1 MTWHAS
7 VQGKLLDAARRSDA
21 GSLASSKWSRAG
33 TMSVALPA
41 CGVLIGTILIVGPVL
56 AGLVRSLLVWRG
68 DEVALSFGNFAGL
81 LADEHF
87 YGAVGNTLFCGACT
101 TVLSLVLGTSMAWI
115 VTRTDIPGRGWFE
128 TLNLV
133 PFFMSPYVGALAWVF
148 LVAPYSG
155 LLQTMAQDMFGVSL
169 SWLNIYSRGG
179 VIWVLSLFYTPYV
192 YLLVLSPLRQMDA
205 ALEDAARVH
214 GASLRKTLQTITLP
228 LMQPAL
234 LSSALIVFV
243 TSAGLFDVPLA
254 LTATKGIR
262 MVPTE
267 IFSLVSYPSDLGR
280 ASAYGILILVVTV
293 GMTLLQRRHLGRR
306 RYTIVTGKAYRAR
319 PIALSGPAK
328 LGLVILEVFYVGTSV
343 VLPVLVLVAVAVSP
357 LWTGRFNLSAITLD
371 NFKYVL
377 FDYSL
382 TRGALRNS
390 VELAV
395 VGASIGVLLSVLQS
409 YFLERVRSRFRGL
422 ADVLLTL
429 PLGIPGIVLSLFFLT
444 LAIRT
449 PLYGTLSIMLIA
461 YVARFFPLSTRT
473 VTASLIGLHPELE
486 ESARACGATW
496 FQALRFVLIPLLRPA
511 LIAAWIMLFVVF
523 IRELGASILLYTS
536 GTETLSVAMVLLS
549 ENSAG
554 YVAAL
559 ALVQMALLL
568 GAFTFLRLTRAQI
581 S

>member
-1 MTWHAS
+1 MTRSAS
-7 VQGKLLDAARRSDA
+7 AETTVVGGGDQTFAGKATRLGTIAMSLPGFAIIL
-21 GSLASSKWSRAG
+21 GSL
-33 TMSVALPA
+33 
-41 CGVLIGTILIVGPVL
+41 LILGPLL
-56 AGLVRSLLVWRG
+56 AGLVRSLLVWHG
-68 DEVALSFGNFAGL
+68 DAVSLSFTNYTGL
-81 LADEHF
+81 VVDGHF
-87 YGAVGNTLFCGACT
+87 YTAVGNTLFCGAFT
-101 TVLSLVLGTSMAWI
+101 TLISLVLGTCMAWI
-115 VTRTDIPGRGWFE
+115 VTRTNIPGRNLFE

-155 LLQTMAQDMFGVSL
+155 LLQNAAQDLLGISL
-169 SWLNIYSRGG
+169 TWLNIYSRVG

-205 ALEDAARVH
+205 TLEDAARVH
-214 GASLRKTLQTITLP
+214 GASLWSSVRLITLP
-228 LMQPAL
+228 LLQPAL

-267 IFSLVSYPSDLGR
+267 IFAAVSFPSDLGR
-280 ASAYGILILVVTV
+280 ASAYGILITIGTV
-293 GMTLLQRRHLGRR
+293 GLTLLQRRYLGRR
-306 RYTIVTGKAYRAR
+306 RFITVTGKGYRALKVQLSVVGT
-319 PIALSGPAK
+319 IAALT
-328 LGLVILEVFYVGTSV
+328 IEIIYIGTSV
-343 VLPVLVLVAVAVSP
+343 VLPVIALIAVALSP
-357 LWTGRFNLSAITLD
+357 LWTGRFNPVAATLE
-371 NFKYVL
+371 NFHYVL
-377 FDYSL
+377 FEYAL
-382 TRGALRNS
+382 TRGALWNS
-390 VELAV
+390 LVLAV
-395 VGASIGVLLSVLQS
+395 VGASIGVALSTFQS
-409 YFLERVRSRFRGL
+409 YFLERARSRLRNF
-422 ADVLLTL
+422 ADAAVSL

-449 PLYGTLSIMLIA
+449 PLYGTLTIMLIA

-473 VTASLIGLHPELE
+473 VTASLVGLHPELE
-486 ESARACGATW
+486 ECARACGASWLQTMW
-496 FQALRFVLIPLLRPA
+496 LILIPLLRPA

-559 ALVQMALLL
+559 ALIQLILLL
-568 GAFTFLRLTRAQI
+568 IAFVVFRFTRAQLA
-581 S
+581 

>member
-1 MTWHAS
+1 MTGRAALEGVEREGTS
-7 VQGKLLDAARRSDA
+7 ARAEAGPAARWLRRGA
-21 GSLASSKWSRAG
+21 VAAFLPALGVIAG
-33 TMSVALPA
+33 TL
-41 CGVLIGTILIVGPVL
+41 LIVGPVL
-56 AGLVRSLLVWRG
+56 SGLVRSLLVWRG
-68 DEVALSFGNFAGL
+68 DDVAVSLANFTGL
-81 LADEHF
+81 LSDGRF
-87 YGAVGNTLFCGACT
+87 YAALGNTLLCGGCT
-101 TVLSLVLGTSMAWI
+101 TLISLLLGTCMAWI
-115 VTRTDIPGRGWFE
+115 VTRTEVPGRGWFE

-155 LLQTMAQDMFGVSL
+155 LLQTASHDVFGL
-169 SWLNIYSRGG
+169 SPSWINIYSRGG

-192 YLLVLSPLRQMDA
+192 YLLVLSPLRQMDP

-214 GASLRKTLQTITLP
+214 GASFWMTLRLVTMP
-228 LMQPAL
+228 LVLPAL

-254 LTATKGIR
+254 LAATKGIR

-280 ASAYGILILVVTV
+280 ASAYGIVIMIATV
-293 GMTLLQRRHLGRR
+293 GMTLLQRRYLGRR
-306 RYTIVTGKAYRAR
+306 RYTIVSGKGYRAR
-319 PIALSGPAK
+319 PVRLSRMGALAAIAIELLYIA
-328 LGLVILEVFYVGTSV
+328 TSV
-343 VLPVLVLVAVAVSP
+343 VLPVVALIAVGVSP
-357 LWTGRFNLSAITLD
+357 LWTGRLDLATVTLD
-371 NFKYVL
+371 NFRYVL
-377 FDYSL
+377 FEYEL
-382 TRGALRNS
+382 TRGAIRNS
-390 VELAV
+390 ITLAV
-395 VGASIGVLLSVLQS
+395 VGASIGVVLSALQS
-409 YFLERVRSRFRGL
+409 YFLERVPSRFRSV
-422 ADVLLTL
+422 ADALLSL

-473 VTASLIGLHPELE
+473 VTASLTGLHPELE
-486 ESARACGATW
+486 ESARASGATW
-496 FQALRFVLIPLLRPA
+496 LQGMRFILVPLLRPA

-559 ALVQMALLL
+559 ALVQLVMLL
-568 GAFTFLRLTRAQI
+568 GAFACFRLTRAQLT
-581 S
+581 

>member
-1 MTWHAS
+1 MTRP
-7 VQGKLLDAARRSDA
+7 AAVRAPPAEA
-21 GSLASSKWSRAG
+21 GRPEAG
-33 TMSVALPA
+33 ATSAITWARPGSTATMLPA
-41 CGVLIGTILIVGPVL
+41 LGIVLGAVLIVGPML
-56 AGLVRSLLVWRG
+56 GGLIRSLLIWHGEAVS
-68 DEVALSFGNFAGL
+68 ASLGNFTSL
-81 LADEHF
+81 LTDDHF
-87 YGAVGNTLFCGACT
+87 YSALGNTLFCGVCT
-101 TVLSLVLGTSMAWI
+101 TLLSLVLGTCMAWI
-115 VTRTDIPGRGWFE
+115 VTRTDVPGRNLFE
-128 TLNLV
+128 MLNLV

-155 LLQTMAQDMFGVSL
+155 LLQNAAQDLFDVSL
-169 SWLNIYSRGG
+169 SWLNIYSLGG

-214 GASLRKTLQTITLP
+214 GASFVTTLRLITVP

-267 IFSLVSYPSDLGR
+267 IFSAVSYPSDLGR
-280 ASAYGILILVVTV
+280 ASAYGILISIGTV
-293 GMTLLQRRHLGRR
+293 GITLLQRLYLSRR
-306 RYTIVTGKAYRAR
+306 RYTTVTGKGYRAR
-319 PIALSGPAK
+319 RIKLSAAGKTAVIS
-328 LGLVILEVFYVGTSV
+328 LELVYIGTSV
-343 VLPVLVLVAVAVSP
+343 VLPVIALVAVALSP
-357 LWTGRFNLSAITLD
+357 LWNGRFDPTAATLD

-377 FDYSL
+377 FDYAL

-390 VELAV
+390 LVLAV
-395 VGASIGVLLSVLQS
+395 VGASIGVVLSTCQS
-409 YFLERVRSRFRGL
+409 YFIERVRSRFRGL
-422 ADVLLTL
+422 ADAVVTL

-473 VTASLIGLHPELE
+473 ITASLTGLHPELE
-486 ESARACGATW
+486 ESARACGASW
-496 FQALRFVLIPLLRPA
+496 SQAMWFVLVPLLRPA
-511 LIAAWIMLFVVF
+511 LIATWIMLFVVF

-549 ENSAG
+549 ENSSG

-559 ALVQMALLL
+559 ALVQLVLLFFAFALL
-568 GAFTFLRLTRAQI
+568 RVTRAQLA
-581 S
+581 